1 MQMVDLD
8 YITLVG
14 AVLVIAEAAGL
25 LLAIDVVMRPRSSQG
40 TIAWFI
46 ALIAMPIITIPLYI
60 LFGRTRFHGYT
71 EAIRNKESLLGEHW
85 AEWYSRMNN
94 LAAKPQGHLEV
105 IETLVHNLTGVP
117 FTRGNKV
124 ELLVDGEATYNAM
137 LDAIAGADSYVYVQF
152 YIVRDDASGRSLRD
166 ALIEKARS
174 GVQVHFLYDEIGSI
188 KLPDSFLESMR
199 KESIEVS
206 GFKTTQGNRNRF
218 QINFRNHRKL
228 LIVDGKT
235 GFIGG
240 HNLGDEYLKYRDTH
254 MRIDGPATQHIQLT
268 FLKDWFWAT
277 GKIPQSNTSTEP
289 VETDHQAVAIVNT
302 GPADANKNCS
312 ILFTTLV
319 DMARHKL
326 WITSPYFV
334 PDDIMVRAL
343 QAAALRGV
351 DVRVILPDKADQRF
365 VELASFTY
373 YTDMIN
379 CGVRLFRYQDRFMHQ
394 KVILVDDIVAGIGT
408 VNLDNRSL
416 YLNFEA
422 TGLVS
427 DRDFVKKVENMLET
441 DLACCKEV
449 HHTRF
454 DEKPLWFRVSARV
467 ARLASPL
474 L

>member
-1 MQMVDLD
+1 MVDLE
-8 YITLVG
+8 YIALSG
-14 AVLVIAEAAGL
+14 AVLVVAEIVGL
-25 LLAIDVVMRPRSSQG
+25 LLAVDVVMRPRSSQG

-60 LFGRTRFHGYT
+60 LFGRTRFHGYA
-71 EAIRNKESLLGEHW
+71 EAIRDKESLLGDHW
-85 AEWYSRMNN
+85 TEWYSRMNN
-94 LAAKPQGHLEV
+94 LAAKPQRHLEV
-105 IETLVHNLTGVP
+105 IETLVHNLTDVP
-117 FTRGNKV
+117 FTRGNAV

-174 GVQVHFLYDEIGSI
+174 GVRVHFLYDEIGSI

-254 MRIDGPATQHIQLT
+254 MRIDGPAAQHIQLT

-277 GKIPQSNTSTEP
+277 GEIPQSNTSTEP
-289 VETDHQAVAIVNT
+289 VETDDQAVAIVNT

-351 DVRVILPDKADQRF
+351 DVRVILPDKADQIF

-373 YTDMIN
+373 YADMTN
-379 CGVRLFRYQDRFMHQ
+379 CGVRIFRYQDRFMHQ

-427 DRDFVKKVENMLET
+427 DRDFVKKVGNMLET

-454 DEKPLWFRVSARV
+454 DEKPIWFRVSARV